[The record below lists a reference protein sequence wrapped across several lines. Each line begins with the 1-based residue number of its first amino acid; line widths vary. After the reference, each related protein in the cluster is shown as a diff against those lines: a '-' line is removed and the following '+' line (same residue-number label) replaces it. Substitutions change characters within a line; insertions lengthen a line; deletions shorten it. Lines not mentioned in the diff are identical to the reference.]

1 LNPETPNILL
11 FDGICNLCNAVVR
24 FVISKDKKGRFKFA
38 PLQSQS
44 GQALLRKFCLPLND
58 FSSFVLITDDKCFLR
73 STAGLMVLKELGGV
87 WKLFYVLMIFPRPL
101 RDFVYNLVAI
111 TRYKIF
117 GKRDKCIV
125 PSAEQKE
132 RFLE

>member
-1 LNPETPNILL
+1 M
-11 FDGICNLCNAVVR
+11 R
-24 FVISKDKKGRFKFA
+24 DKKGRFTFA
-38 PLQSQS
+38 TLQSYS
-44 GQALLRKFCLPLND
+44 GQKLLRKFNLPLDD
-58 FSSFVLITDDKCFLR
+58 FSSFVLIHGEKYYLR
-73 STAGLMVLKELGGV
+73 SEAGLRVLKGLGGV
-87 WKLFYVLMIFPRPL
+87 WKLFFVLMIFPRPL